1 MTKMTKMTEIKEGV
15 CLLAVEASGNS
26 ASMAV
31 VTGDAVLGVAKREAT
46 HAHAPHMADLL
57 RQCLA
62 EAEVEAG
69 AITHVAAGCGPGSF
83 TGIRTGLALA
93 KGVALALAVP
103 IYGVSSLTALL
114 SEISEVPSE
123 STSMSILVVVDS
135 RRGGYFACLYDGGH
149 KAVTPVFE
157 TNAETLAGRVKEIS
171 PQTVTLLGHDA
182 ANLARALQSEGIT
195 ITKTIATDP
204 NALAVA
210 YYVRHLI
217 QNGVA
222 AADYPAIAHYHR
234 GASLGGKASGKQQA
248 N

>member
-1 MTKMTKMTEIKEGV
+1 MTKMTEIKEGV

-57 RQCLA
+57 KQCLA
-62 EAEVEAG
+62 EAKVEAV

-114 SEISEVPSE
+114 SEVSEVPSE
-123 STSMSILVVVDS
+123 STSMSRSILVVVDS
-135 RRGGYFACLYDGGH
+135 RRGGYFACLYDGEN

-171 PQTVTLLGHDA
+171 PKIVTLLGHDA
-182 ANLARALQSEGIT
+182 ANLARALQSEG
-195 ITKTIATDP
+195 
-204 NALAVA
+204 
-210 YYVRHLI
+210 
-217 QNGVA
+217 
-222 AADYPAIAHYHR
+222 
-234 GASLGGKASGKQQA
+234 
-248 N
+248 